1 MKWDFVRDLI
11 ALSFSAIAIVVS
23 IWAIRKSRNVE
34 KKQEEFYGIKI
45 VEHHHKEEDRRKAD
59 LYGEIRKTGHSSN
72 KLVITNKGRAS
83 AINISII
90 FPEDLDKKGIYIEAK
105 NPTQISSLDPGQSSS
120 LLVALDKGSSKE
132 FRAVFTWDDDYETG
146 RTKKSTIHIN

>member
-1 MKWDFVRDLI
+1 MKWDLI
-11 ALSFSAIAIVVS
+11 LSAAAVGIS
-23 IWAIRKSRNVE
+23 IWAILKSYSVDRRQ
-34 KKQEEFYGIKI
+34 KKYLDIQIS
-45 VEHHHKEEDRRKAD
+45 EHDQKEEDRRKAD

>member
-1 MKWDFVRDLI
+1 MKWDLI
-11 ALSFSAIAIVVS
+11 LSAAAVGIS
-23 IWAIRKSRNVE
+23 IWAILKSYSVDRRQ
-34 KKQEEFYGIKI
+34 KKYLDIQIS
-45 VEHHHKEEDRRKAD
+45 EHDQKEEDRRKAD

-105 NPTQISSLDPGQSSS
+105 NPTQISSLDPGKSSS
-120 LLVALDKGSSKE
+120 LLIALDKGSSKE

-146 RTKKSTIHIN
+146 RTKKATIHIN